1 MLWILLGITVIIYI
15 GGSVLEKQR
24 RPVVFAVFFSLCL
37 LVYFKY
43 TNFMTDTE
51 IKNSF
56 AAVEGGK
63 AILGGT
69 WYQKF
74 HALLWDAFEKIILP
88 MDWQLL

>member
-1 MLWILLGITVIIYI
+1 
-15 GGSVLEKQR
+15 
-24 RPVVFAVFFSLCL
+24 
-37 LVYFKY
+37 
-43 TNFMTDTE
+43 MTDTE